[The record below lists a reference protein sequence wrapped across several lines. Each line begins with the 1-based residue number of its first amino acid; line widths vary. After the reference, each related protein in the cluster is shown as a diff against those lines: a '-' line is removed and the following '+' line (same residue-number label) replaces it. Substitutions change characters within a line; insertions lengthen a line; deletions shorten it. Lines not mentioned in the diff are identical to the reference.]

1 MLLASEIAVRVAFR
15 VPSVAD
21 GSLASQMKR
30 FFGGGSVQGY
40 QF

>member
-1 MLLASEIAVRVAFR
+1 MPLASEITVRVFC

-21 GSLASQMKR
+21 GSLASQMKW